1 MHCEKKQTMQRC
13 NIWQFIY
20 KKKELQSDVKRCKG
34 GGRMAIYRQ
43 NGKTGWK
50 RTCRPEESPRLV
62 DSPTANP
69 GPAPNL
75 EPAKVKHDFPQQ
87 TEVLIERKETFQLSL
102 FPLGGN
108 IILVLPTFITCQSY
122 RNKFLCAKFCP
133 LFYHLTLL
141 ITVFPL
147 FFFPPRDVIYQCLY
161 SLSGFTCPGFCRV
174 SSRRKDILLV
184 YYTLSNSFL
193 LVLFLLLFL

>member
-13 NIWQFIY
+13 HIWQFIY

-69 GPAPNL
+69 GPALNL

-87 TEVLIERKETFQLSL
+87 TEVLIERKGTKKHFSFHFFPSVGISLS
-102 FPLGGN
+102 F
-108 IILVLPTFITCQSY
+108 LPTFIFCLLY
-122 RNKFLCAKFCP
+122 RNQFFCAKVCP
-133 LFYHLTLL
+133 LFYHLTVF

-147 FFFPPRDVIYQCLY
+147 FFFHQEM
-161 SLSGFTCPGFCRV
+161 
-174 SSRRKDILLV
+174 
-184 YYTLSNSFL
+184 
-193 LVLFLLLFL
+193 

>member
-13 NIWQFIY
+13 HIWQFIY
-20 KKKELQSDVKRCKG
+20 KKKELQSDVKRCKR

-69 GPAPNL
+69 GPALNL

-87 TEVLIERKETFQLSL
+87 TEVLIERKGTKKHFTFSPWWEYHSCFTHIHNVPVVQKSILMRQCLSIVLSL
-102 FPLGGN
+102 DSWTVL
-108 IILVLPTFITCQSY
+108 II
-122 RNKFLCAKFCP
+122 
-133 LFYHLTLL
+133 
-141 ITVFPL
+141 VFHC
-147 FFFPPRDVIYQCLY
+147 FFFHQEM
-161 SLSGFTCPGFCRV
+161 
-174 SSRRKDILLV
+174 
-184 YYTLSNSFL
+184 
-193 LVLFLLLFL
+193 

>member
-69 GPAPNL
+69 GPALNL

-87 TEVLIERKETFQLSL
+87 TEVLIERNISAFTF
-102 FPLGGN
+102 FGGN
-108 IILVLPTFITCQSY
+108 IILDLPTFIMCQSY
-122 RNKFLCAKFCP
+122 RNQFFCAKVCP
-133 LFYHLTLL
+133 LFYHLTVF

-147 FFFPPRDVIYQCLY
+147 FFFHQEM
-161 SLSGFTCPGFCRV
+161 
-174 SSRRKDILLV
+174 
-184 YYTLSNSFL
+184 
-193 LVLFLLLFL
+193 

>member
-87 TEVLIERKETFQLSL
+87 TEVLIERKGSKKHFNFHFFPLWEYHSCFTHIHNVPVVQKSILLRQGLSIVLSL
-102 FPLGGN
+102 DSVHHSVSAVFFSTKRCNLPMSLLSFWLHLPWFLSR
-108 IILVLPTFITCQSY
+108 LVS
-122 RNKFLCAKFCP
+122 
-133 LFYHLTLL
+133 
-141 ITVFPL
+141 
-147 FFFPPRDVIYQCLY
+147 
-161 SLSGFTCPGFCRV
+161 
-174 SSRRKDILLV
+174 
-184 YYTLSNSFL
+184 
-193 LVLFLLLFL
+193 